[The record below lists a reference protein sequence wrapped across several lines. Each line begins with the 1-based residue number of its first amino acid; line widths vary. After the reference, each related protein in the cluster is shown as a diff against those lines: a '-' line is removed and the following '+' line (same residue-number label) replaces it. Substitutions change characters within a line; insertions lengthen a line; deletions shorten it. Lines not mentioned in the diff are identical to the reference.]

1 MSGIINSTGAR
12 SGVIG
17 TTVGTPS
24 TAAGTGA
31 FMARFSS
38 GSWLS
43 IADNGTILAFN
54 DDSTGDS
61 YDTDGNFNTSTSK
74 YEVPADGVYYFFY
87 GLYTAQND
95 TDNAFGFTTNNGEVD
110 NQDHV
115 DNYGTWVGG
124 TAGDHIQ
131 TCSHVLTLSA
141 SDTVWITTRNISDIY
156 TGHCHWGGCRLK

>member
-1 MSGIINSTGAR
+1 MSGIVNSTGAV

-31 FMARFSS
+31 FMARYNSS
-38 GSWLS
+38 GWISVS
-43 IADNGTILAFN
+43 DNGSILAFN

-61 YDTDGNFNTSTSK
+61 YDTDGNYNTSTYK
-74 YEVPADGVYYFFY
+74 YTCPAAGVYYFFY

-110 NQDHV
+110 NQHHV
-115 DNYGTWVGG
+115 DNYGTWMQG
-124 TAGDHIQ
+124 TDDHIQ

-141 SDTVWITTRNISDIY
+141 SDTVWITTRNTSDIY
-156 TGHCHWGGCRLK
+156 TGHCWWGGCRLK